1 MGLSRQT
8 GRGSKDR
15 AEAGKERTIDMTWF
29 QSRRSAL
36 TALRGIVATSQPLAA
51 QVGLRILQDGGHAVD
66 AAVATSAALGVVE
79 PHNTGIGGDL
89 FALVW
94 DADAGRVD
102 ALNGSGRAGRAADI
116 EELIRR
122 GFDCMP
128 AAGEGAG
135 ASVTVPGTVD
145 GWTAL
150 LERYGRMSL
159 SELLAPAIAL
169 AREGFVVSEI
179 ISAAWRDAEPKLTR
193 LPSGMELLRGGR
205 APRFG
210 ETMQLPELGATLQA
224 LSEGGS
230 AAFYEGKL
238 AVRVAE
244 YVQQHGGCLSEEDFA
259 AHSSTWENPIGTE
272 YRDATIWECPP
283 NGQGLAALIA
293 LNIAE
298 GFDIAAMGPRSA
310 DRYHHLIESM
320 RLAFA
325 DGLRYIADP
334 ARVRVPVEALLSKT
348 YAGRRRA
355 SIDSGRAM
363 AAVDFGD
370 PGGASETV
378 YLTVVDGEGNA
389 CSLINSLYEDFGS
402 GLVVPGTGMALHNRG
417 ANFSLDSG
425 HPNALAGGKRPY
437 HTIIPA
443 IATRGGDLWLSFGV
457 MGGFQ
462 QPQGHL
468 QVVSNLV
475 DFDMDPQR
483 ALDALRFHIDVT
495 GNGEVGMEAGA
506 SPGLAKT
513 LEARGHRIRIF
524 DGYERALFGGGQ
536 VIARD
541 PRSGALVAG
550 SEPRADGAAVGW

>member
-1 MGLSRQT
+1 
-8 GRGSKDR
+8 
-15 AEAGKERTIDMTWF
+15 MTWF
-29 QSRRSAL
+29 QSRRSAV
-36 TALRGIVATSQPLAA
+36 TARRGIVATSQPLAA
-51 QVGLRILQDGGHAVD
+51 QIGLRVLQDGGHAVD

-94 DADAGRVD
+94 DAGRREVA
-102 ALNGSGRAGRAADI
+102 ALNASGRAGRAASVED
-116 EELIRR
+116 LRRR
-122 GFDCMP
+122 GFDRMP
-128 AAGEGAG
+128 AVGEGAG

-150 LERYGRMSL
+150 LGRYGRMSL
-159 SELLAPAIAL
+159 ADLLAPAIAL
-169 AREGFVVSEI
+169 ARDGFVLSEVI
-179 ISAAWRDAEPKLTR
+179 AAAWRDAESKLRR
-193 LPSGMELLRGGR
+193 LPSGAELLLDGR

-210 ETMQLPELGATLQA
+210 EVMRLSALGATLQTV
-224 LSEGGS
+224 SDGGRS
-230 AAFYEGKL
+230 AFYEGVFAL
-238 AVRVAE
+238 QAAE
-244 YVQQHGGCLSEEDFA
+244 YVQRHGGCLSAADFSS
-259 AHSSTWENPIGTE
+259 HRSTWEEPIHTD
-272 YRDATIWECPP
+272 YRDATVWECPP
-283 NGQGLAALIA
+283 NGQGLAALMA

-298 GFDIAAMGPRSA
+298 GFDLPAMGAQST

-325 DGLRYIADP
+325 DAFRYIADP
-334 ARVRVPVEALLSKT
+334 AQSQVPVQALLSKT

-355 SIDSGRAM
+355 SIGPGRAM
-363 AAVDFGD
+363 AHVEFGS
-370 PGGASETV
+370 PGATSDTV
-378 YLTVVDGEGNA
+378 YLAVIDGEGNA

-402 GLVVPGTGMALHNRG
+402 GLVVPGTGMALQNRG
-417 ANFSLDSG
+417 ANFSLDPG

-443 IATRGGDLWLSFGV
+443 LATRGGELWLCFGV

-483 ALDALRFHIDVT
+483 ALDALRFHVDVT
-495 GNGEVGMEAGA
+495 GSGEVGLEAGV
-506 SPGLAKT
+506 SPDLVAA
-513 LEARGHRIRIF
+513 LEARGHRVRLC

-536 VIARD
+536 IIARD
-541 PRSGALVAG
+541 SRSGALVAG